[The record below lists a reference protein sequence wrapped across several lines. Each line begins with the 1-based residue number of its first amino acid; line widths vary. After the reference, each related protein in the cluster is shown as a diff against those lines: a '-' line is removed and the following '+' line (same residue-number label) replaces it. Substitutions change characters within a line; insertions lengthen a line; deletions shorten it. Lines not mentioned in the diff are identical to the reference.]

1 MSPYSRNAMLAQ
13 LPAKE
18 LISLAPYLKL
28 ISLVK
33 GKVLFTSGGSVEH
46 IYFPVGVIVSIS
58 MQLSDGFGAET
69 QMLGHNSVV
78 GMDGFG
84 RQTSFNTATVT
95 ESGLAYQVP
104 FKVFQAE
111 YAKGGVLMRAVLGHV
126 RFAANESLQSIVCSK
141 HHSLTQ
147 QLAKWILNM
156 HDKNHGGALDF
167 SHSEIAHL
175 LGFRREGVT
184 VALGLLEAAHLISMK
199 SKQLELLNHA
209 VLEQIACECYHE
221 MRKQDP
227 CSLV

>member
-1 MSPYSRNAMLAQ
+1 MKKLAAAA
-13 LPAKE
+13 LG
-18 LISLAPYLKL
+18 
-28 ISLVK
+28 ISLVMSLSGTAQAQALTPIKISYQPSLYWALPFHIATEK
-33 GKVLFTSGGSVEH
+33 GWWKDVGLAPEFSTFPAGVPQIAASAAGSWDVGGTGSV
-46 IYFPVGVIVSIS
+46 P
-58 MQLSDGFGAET
+58 
-69 QMLGHNSVV
+69 
-78 GMDGFG
+78 
-84 RQTSFNTATVT
+84 
-95 ESGLAYQVP
+95 
-104 FKVFQAE
+104 
-111 YAKGGVLMRAVLGHV
+111 AVLGHV